1 MDGLFD
7 SRSGGEME
15 ISDLFGTD
23 ENGVE
28 TRIDIEQAIGDLTF
42 REATV
47 LYLWAVCEKTQE
59 EIGDIIGLDQSQIS
73 RILAKMHKSD
83 SAFQY

>member
-1 MDGLFD
+1 MSLTDMFA
-7 SRSGGEME
+7 
-15 ISDLFGTD
+15 SD
-23 ENGVE
+23 EQGVE
-28 TRIDIEQAIGDLTF
+28 NRIDVERAIGRLTF

-59 EIGDIIGLDQSQIS
+59 EIGDIIGLDQSQIC
-73 RILAKMHKSD
+73 RILANMHKSD

>member
-1 MDGLFD
+1 MSL
-7 SRSGGEME
+7 
-15 ISDLFGTD
+15 TD
-23 ENGVE
+23 MFAPDEQGVE
-28 TRIDIEQAIGDLTF
+28 NRIDVERAIGRLTF

-59 EIGDIIGLDQSQIS
+59 EIGDIIGLDQSQIC
-73 RILAKMHKSD
+73 RILANMHKSD

>member
-1 MDGLFD
+1 
-7 SRSGGEME
+7 ME

-59 EIGDIIGLDQSQIS
+59 EIGDIIGLSHQRISQI
-73 RILAKMHKSD
+73 LADICKSD

>member
-1 MDGLFD
+1 MTL
-7 SRSGGEME
+7 
-15 ISDLFGTD
+15 TD
-23 ENGVE
+23 MFAPDEQGVE
-28 TRIDIEQAIGDLTF
+28 NRIDVERAIGRLTF

-59 EIGDIIGLDQSQIS
+59 EIGDIIGLDQSQIC
-73 RILAKMHKSD
+73 RILANLHKSD